1 MKDNSSG
8 RYKQSGCHT
17 WSCNFLLNLRNY
29 YVSCNMKTVFL
40 AYWIVLFDSSI
51 CHLSPTN
58 IALSFETE
66 VKEPIGTTHNVIYH
80 IYYSKAESVG
90 SCRYQTHLC
99 ISASAMSS
107 KNTQGTYDISTGSV
121 FLIFKWMSSKQFDQF
136 KVLSIWPN
144 TEKLS

>member
-1 MKDNSSG
+1 
-8 RYKQSGCHT
+8 
-17 WSCNFLLNLRNY
+17 
-29 YVSCNMKTVFL
+29 MKTVFL
-40 AYWIVLFDSSI
+40 AYSIELFDSSI

-66 VKEPIGTTHNVIYH
+66 VKEPFGTTHNVIYLTVKPGQAFLPPSPPPFPTPRFH
-80 IYYSKAESVG
+80 TYYSKAESVG

-121 FLIFKWMSSKQFDQF
+121 FLIFKCKAI
-136 KVLSIWPN
+136 LSIQGPFNLTKYREVIVKIHRWLPIQ
-144 TEKLS
+144 